1 MIKPVN
7 DFNIDAACYGNHDFV
22 IPLVE
27 KLNTY
32 LLTRTLTLMF

>member
-22 IPLVE
+22 IPQSQ
-27 KLNTY
+27 KIKY
-32 LLTRTLTLMF
+32 LLIYSSGSRP